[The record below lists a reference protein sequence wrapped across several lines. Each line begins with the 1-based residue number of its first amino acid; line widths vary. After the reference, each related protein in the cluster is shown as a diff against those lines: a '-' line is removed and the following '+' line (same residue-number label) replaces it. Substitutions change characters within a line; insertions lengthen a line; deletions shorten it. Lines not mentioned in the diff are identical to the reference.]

1 MTKTE
6 ANKVSNYLL
15 LAATKLKH
23 LFEDWDDLPEDIRNE
38 RIQQAQILVSFSK
51 TMLDAEYE

>member
-38 RIQQAQILVSFSK
+38 RIQEAQILVSFSK
-51 TMLDAEYE
+51 TMLDAE